1 MNTLPRLIPLIWLA
15 LATSAQAQFSTGLEL
30 MTREEYASIPTTAG
44 YRAFLPPKVD
54 LSQMFPPP
62 GDQGNQ
68 SSCVA
73 WAVAYGA
80 RSFYA
85 ASAGGRQPSER
96 SAFSPAFVYNQLR
109 NKSEGCNAGLNFISA
124 LRLIQSQGVAT
135 LSDFPYTDS
144 NCSRLPS
151 NQTKT
156 VASVNKIDGWK
167 TIGYRDIES
176 VKGELYKRNP
186 VIVGMNLP
194 GSFHQVRGSQI
205 FSDSR
210 SNPEGPHAMVIVAYD
225 DSKGA
230 FKVINS
236 WGKSWGDGG
245 FGWIS
250 YPTMAE
256 LAAEYLVMEAPTV
269 IPEPE
274 PRPAP
279 APAPVPAPVPAPA
292 PAPAPAPVPVP
303 PSKVEIQSNVS
314 EIIAQAECGK
324 LKATVGNG
332 GSVTLDGFIGDA
344 DRLRNL
350 SERVRAVKGVT
361 KVETRVRMAP
371 WPQCEAYLTLE
382 QLRAEPKVLSAQIP
396 GNPSNILKKDDLV
409 VFEIQMPKTTGFAY
423 VSYLQTTGDAVP
435 LLWGKSY
442 TPKQTITLGKVGKRF
457 RVSEPLGDELLVVIT
472 SPKVLFEDAMV
483 GTNDR
488 QFLSKLRE
496 KVMSL
501 SDFERAEINVTLLP
515 IKTVEK

>member
-1 MNTLPRLIPLIWLA
+1 
-15 LATSAQAQFSTGLEL
+15 
-30 MTREEYASIPTTAG
+30 
-44 YRAFLPPKVD
+44 
-54 LSQMFPPP
+54 
-62 GDQGNQ
+62 
-68 SSCVA
+68 
-73 WAVAYGA
+73 
-80 RSFYA
+80 
-85 ASAGGRQPSER
+85 
-96 SAFSPAFVYNQLR
+96 
-109 NKSEGCNAGLNFISA
+109 
-124 LRLIQSQGVAT
+124 
-135 LSDFPYTDS
+135 
-144 NCSRLPS
+144 
-151 NQTKT
+151 
-156 VASVNKIDGWK
+156 
-167 TIGYRDIES
+167 
-176 VKGELYKRNP
+176 
-186 VIVGMNLP
+186 MNLP

-210 SNPEGPHAMVIVAYD
+210 SNPEGAHAMVIVAYD

-279 APAPVPAPVPAPA
+279 APVPVPVPAPLPVPV
-292 PAPAPAPVPVP
+292 PVPVP
-303 PSKVEIQSNVS
+303 PSKVEILSNVS

-344 DRLRNL
+344 DLLRNL

-382 QLRAEPKVLSAQIP
+382 QLRNDSKVLSAQIP

-409 VFEIQMPKTTGFAY
+409 VFEIQMPKNTGFTY

-483 GTNDR
+483 GANDR

-501 SDFERAEINVTLLP
+501 SALERAEINVALLP
-515 IKTVEK
+515 IKTIEK